1 MPVKKE
7 HQSVYDVRDLG
18 FSYGETSVFD
28 HVTFRVQSG
37 EVLGIVGPNGGG
49 KTTLLELLLGIL
61 RPAHGVILL
70 NGRPLDR
77 SFAEAVI
84 GYVPQRLQ
92 RIDPDFPATVQEVL
106 SASLPNYDEMRIA
119 EVLAS
124 LGITHLRNRLFGQLS
139 GGERQ
144 RVLIAAAL
152 VRKPSVLLLD
162 EPTSAIDDLA
172 KNTFSQ
178 LIKQLKEQGIAII
191 IVTHDLDLVADD
203 ADTLL
208 CVNRRIVCHGETRH
222 ILKTTDLAAAFGRSA
237 HTHNHG

>member
-1 MPVKKE
+1 MPVKKVP
-7 HQSVYDVRDLG
+7 QSVYEVHDLG
-18 FSYGETSVFD
+18 FSYGESAVFD
-28 HVTFRVQSG
+28 HVTFRVQPG
-37 EVLGIVGPNGGG
+37 EILGIVGPNGGG

-61 RPAHGVILL
+61 KPTHGTILL
-70 NGRPLDR
+70 HGRPLDR
-77 SFAEAVI
+77 AFTESII

-92 RIDPDFPATVQEVL
+92 RIDSDFPATVHEVL
-106 SASLPNYDEMRIA
+106 SASLPNYDEVRIA
-119 EVLAS
+119 EVLSS
-124 LGITHLRNRLFGQLS
+124 LGITHLRTRLFGQLS

-172 KNTFSQ
+172 KTTFSQ
-178 LIKQLKEQGIAII
+178 LMKGLKEQGIAII

-208 CVNRRIVCHGETRH
+208 CVNKRVVCHDETRH
-222 ILKTTDLAAAFGRSA
+222 IL
-237 HTHNHG
+237 